1 MTDFRDNLLDL
12 NRFRIKKQILNEN
25 QIRDISLHSVEIPG
39 KELDTRISK
48 IKQSIQ
54 RINKLMEELRAVSP
68 KK

>member
-1 MTDFRDNLLDL
+1 MTDFRDNILDL
-12 NRFRIKKQILNEN
+12 NRFRMKKQILNEN
-25 QIRDISLHSVEIPG
+25 QIRDISLHSVEVPG

>member
-1 MTDFRDNLLDL
+1 MTDFRDNILDL
-12 NRFRIKKQILNEN
+12 NRFRLKKQILNET
-25 QIRDISLHSVEIPG
+25 QIRDISLHPVEVPG